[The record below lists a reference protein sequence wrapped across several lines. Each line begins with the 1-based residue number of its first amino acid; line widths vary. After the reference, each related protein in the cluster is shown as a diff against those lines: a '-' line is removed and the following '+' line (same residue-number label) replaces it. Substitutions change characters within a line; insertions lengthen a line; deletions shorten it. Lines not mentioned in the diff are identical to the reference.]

1 MISTS
6 RACTFSSL
14 VSAPKRL
21 ELLRAVVPKPK
32 LIGVL
37 VNPKKPNFE
46 VQLNDVGAAAR
57 EIRQDLLIVNACA
70 EADLDAAFADFCT
83 ASDRWAYRRFRP
95 YVRLS
100 RRSPRGARRAQWIPS
115 IYDKRG
121 MASAGGLM
129 SYGTNFND
137 SFHQMRIY
145 TGQILK
151 GTKPADLPVVQ
162 STKFE
167 LVINLKTATALSLTI
182 PPSIVALADEVI
194 E

>member
-57 EIRQDLLIVNACA
+57 EIRQDC
-70 EADLDAAFADFCT
+70 
-83 ASDRWAYRRFRP
+83 
-95 YVRLS
+95 
-100 RRSPRGARRAQWIPS
+100 
-115 IYDKRG
+115 
-121 MASAGGLM
+121 M
-129 SYGTNFND
+129 
-137 SFHQMRIY
+137 
-145 TGQILK
+145 
-151 GTKPADLPVVQ
+151 
-162 STKFE
+162 
-167 LVINLKTATALSLTI
+167 
-182 PPSIVALADEVI
+182 
-194 E
+194 